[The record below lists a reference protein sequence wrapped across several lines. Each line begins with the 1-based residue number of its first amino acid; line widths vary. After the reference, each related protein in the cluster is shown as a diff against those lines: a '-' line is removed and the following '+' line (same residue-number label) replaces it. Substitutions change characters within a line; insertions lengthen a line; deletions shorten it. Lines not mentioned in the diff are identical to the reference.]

1 MAEKMVPTVGQSMA
15 KMVEGMHG
23 IVLDERLSRP
33 KIGKVLTPPP
43 SLTVQVDDIV
53 LERGEMY
60 IFSYSL
66 PGYTRHMVGA
76 TSYRG
81 GGGGY
86 AEYESHNHPIDNDE
100 TWTDTLKP
108 GDLVGVI
115 PLEGVTDSA
124 GDQSQMYLITGRLTR
139 L

>member
-1 MAEKMVPTVGQSMA
+1 MAKQIPSMEQSMA
-15 KMVEGMHG
+15 ELVGAMHG
-23 IVLDERLSRP
+23 IAQEERLARP
-33 KIGKVLTPPP
+33 KIGIVLTPPP
-43 SLTVQVDDIV
+43 SLTVRVDDIV
-53 LERGEMY
+53 IEQAEMY
-60 IFSYSL
+60 IFAYSL
-66 PGYTRHMVGA
+66 PGYTRHMVGE

-100 TWTDTLKP
+100 TWTDTLVP

-115 PLEGVTDSA
+115 PIEGVTDSKE
-124 GDQSQMYLITGRLTR
+124 DQGQMYIITGRLTK

>member
-1 MAEKMVPTVGQSMA
+1 MVEKRVPTVGQSMA

-33 KIGKVLTPPP
+33 KIGKVLTPPS
-43 SLTVQVDDIV
+43 SLTVQLDDIV

>member
-1 MAEKMVPTVGQSMA
+1 MSEKQIPTLEQSMA
-15 KMVEGMHG
+15 TMVDAIHG
-23 IVLDERLSRP
+23 IAQGERLARP
-33 KIGKVLTPPP
+33 KIGIVLTPPP
-43 SLTVQVDDIV
+43 ALKVKVDDIV
-53 LERGEMY
+53 IEQGEIY

-66 PGYTRHMVGA
+66 PVYTRHMVGE
-76 TSYRG
+76 TSFKG

-100 TWTDTLKP
+100 TWTDTLVE

-115 PLEGVTDSA
+115 PLEGVTDST
-124 GDQSQMYLITGRLTR
+124 GDQSQMFLITGRLTR